1 MNEQQTEAQRKARLR
16 WVTLGEA
23 IAIAALIISAA
34 GLWLSWRTTG
44 DDKGPT
50 ELVEKRQSVPLA
62 LRGKTEDDGRTL
74 AISPVEDGHALQSL
88 DVTVAGSSAIEAGS
102 DGQLDASDL
111 ESALGDKAED
121 GKGTHR
127 IRVRIATKYVEAG
140 ADKSATGSYVISYRW
155 EGDGLLGGGLLGGR
169 SLRFSEFTRG

>member
-1 MNEQQTEAQRKARLR
+1 MKEQETEAQRKARLR

-34 GLWLSWRTTG
+34 GLWLSWRTSG

-50 ELVEKRQSVPLA
+50 EVVEKRQAVPLA
-62 LRGKTEDDGRTL
+62 LRGKTENDGRVLT
-74 AISPVEDGHALQSL
+74 ITPVENSHALQSL
-88 DVTVAGSSAIEAGS
+88 DVIVAGASAIEAGS
-102 DGQLDASDL
+102 DGQLVASDL

-127 IRVRIATKYVEAG
+127 VRVRIASKYVEAG

-155 EGDGLLGGGLLGGR
+155 EGGGLLGGR
-169 SLRFSEFTRG
+169 SLRFSGFTRG